1 MGRGD
6 KLLPTVEQTVG
17 VPSERPVARPMVG
30 GVPTSNHGADDVAEP
45 PLLSPPRPG
54 HLHPTVRAGFYAIT
68 ACAGLATAAIEN
80 EARKAESPAGASTVG
95 PGDSAR
101 NTPSLT
107 YPGPRSD
114 DAPSAASGG
123 KTGSGD

>member
-1 MGRGD
+1 MGRSD
-6 KLLPTVEQTVG
+6 KHLPTVEQTVG
-17 VPSERPVARPMVG
+17 VPSERPVARPMVAG
-30 GVPTSNHGADDVAEP
+30 LEKADHGANDLGEP
-45 PLLSPPRPG
+45 PVFSTPRPG
-54 HLHPTVRAGFYAIT
+54 NLHPTVRAGFYAVT

-80 EARKAESPAGASTVG
+80 EAGKAEGPAGISTVG

-114 DAPSAASGG
+114 DAPGAASSDE
-123 KTGSGD
+123 TGPGD